1 MVARTRGAVV
11 IGVEARVVDVET
23 DVSSGLPGVTI
34 VGLAERA
41 VNESRE
47 RVRAA
52 LVNSGADWP
61 RTRVTIALLP
71 ASWHKRGSS
80 LDLAIAM
87 SILADT
93 DQVPAAAVCE
103 CLMIGELGLDGS
115 VRAVPG
121 VIAAALA
128 ARDLGV
134 RRLVVPVAN
143 AGEASLLPGL
153 QVSGVAHLRELI
165 QALRGEAAWPEPDPV
180 SSSDCTGVQ
189 VPDLA
194 DVRGQ
199 YQARRAL
206 EIAAAGG
213 HHLSM
218 IGTPGVGKTMLAQR
232 LPGLLPSLD
241 DQAALEVT
249 AIASSAGRRI
259 EGGLVRV
266 APFEA
271 PHHSASPVSVIGG
284 GTAGRVRIGSVTL
297 AHQGVLFLDE
307 APEFDARVL
316 ESLRQPVESGRVEVS
331 RADLQVVLPAR
342 IHLVIAANPCPCG
355 QGLGNGR
362 NCSCSPV
369 QRRRYSARLSG
380 PILDRMDLRL
390 ILERPSI
397 ADLGDEP
404 EPTSVV
410 AERVLAARERA
421 THRWRDERTLTG
433 SPVRVNGDM
442 YGPTLRRRFSPD
454 ISGQQVL
461 HAAFDSGVLT
471 MRGADRVLRVAWTL
485 ADLAARERPGR
496 DEIGYA
502 MSLRGES
509 LGWAA

>member
-52 LVNSGADWP
+52 LVNCGAEWP
-61 RTRVTIALLP
+61 RTRITIALLP

-80 LDLAIAM
+80 LDLAIAV

-93 DQVPAAAVCE
+93 DQVPLAAVSG
-103 CLMIGELGLDGS
+103 CLVIGELGLDGS
-115 VRAVPG
+115 IRSVPG

-128 ARDLGV
+128 ARELGV
-134 RRLVVPVAN
+134 ERLVVPEAN
-143 AGEASLLPGL
+143 AGEAALLPG
-153 QVSGVAHLRELI
+153 VKVAGFAHLRHLI
-165 QALRGEAAWPEPDPV
+165 EVMRGDAPWPDPDPAIV
-180 SSSDCTGVQ
+180 HPVTSARA
-189 VPDLA
+189 PDLA

-199 YQARRAL
+199 HQARRAL

-218 IGTPGVGKTMLAQR
+218 IGTPGVGKTLLAER
-232 LPGLLPSLD
+232 LPGLLPALD
-241 DQAALEVT
+241 DEAALEVT

-259 EGGLVRV
+259 EGGLLRLP
-266 APFEA
+266 PFEA

-284 GTAGRVRIGSVTL
+284 GTGAKVRIGAVTL
-297 AHQGVLFLDE
+297 AHHGVLFLDE

-316 ESLRQPVESGRVEVS
+316 ESLRQPIESGCVEVS
-331 RADLQVVLPAR
+331 RADLHVILPAR

-355 QGLGNGR
+355 QGLGRGR
-362 NCSCSPV
+362 DCSCSPM
-369 QRRRYSARLSG
+369 QRRRYAGRLSG

-390 ILERPSI
+390 ILERPSV
-397 ADLGDEP
+397 ADLRDEP
-404 EPTSVV
+404 ESSAVV
-410 AERVLAARERA
+410 ATRVHDARSRA
-421 THRWRDERTLTG
+421 LHRWREERTLTG

-442 YGPTLRRRFSPD
+442 HGPTLRRRYPPD
-454 ISGQQVL
+454 TGGQQVL
-461 HAAFDSGVLT
+461 HAAFETGVLT

-485 ADLAARERPGR
+485 ADLAGRERPGR

-502 MSLRGES
+502 MSLRGET

>member
-1 MVARTRGAVV
+1 MVARTHGAVLV
-11 IGVEARVVDVET
+11 GVDARIVDVET
-23 DVSSGLPGVTI
+23 DVSNGLPGVTI

-52 LVNSGADWP
+52 LVNSGAEWP
-61 RTRVTIALLP
+61 KTRITIALLP

-80 LDLAIAM
+80 LDLAIAA

-93 DQVPAAAVCE
+93 DQIPLAAVRD

-115 VRAVPG
+115 IRSVPG

-134 RRLVVPVAN
+134 DRLIVPAVN
-143 AGEASLLPGL
+143 AAEAALLPGL
-153 QVSGVAHLRELI
+153 HVNGVGHLRELI
-165 QALRGEAAWPEPDPV
+165 AAMRGEAAWPD
-180 SSSDCTGVQ
+180 SDIRATRADQ
-189 VPDLA
+189 QRAMPDLS

-199 YQARRAL
+199 HQARRAL

-218 IGTPGVGKTMLAQR
+218 IGTPGVGKTLLAER
-232 LPGLLPSLD
+232 LPGLLPELD
-241 DQAALEVT
+241 DEAALEVT

-284 GTAGRVRIGSVTL
+284 GQGGRVRIGAVTL
-297 AHQGVLFLDE
+297 AHHGVLFLDE

-316 ESLRQPVESGRVEVS
+316 EALRQPIESGRVEVH
-331 RADLQVVLPAR
+331 RADINVALPAR

-355 QGLGNGR
+355 NGLGRGR
-362 NCSCSPV
+362 DCSCSPM
-369 QRRRYSARLSG
+369 QRRRYASRLSG
-380 PILDRMDLRL
+380 PILDRIDLRL

-397 ADLGDEP
+397 ADLGEEP
-404 EPTSVV
+404 ESSSAV
-410 AERVLAARERA
+410 AERVRAARDRSC
-421 THRWRDERTLTG
+421 HRWQDEHTQHG
-433 SPVRVNGDM
+433 DVVRVNADM
-442 YGPTLRRRFSPD
+442 HGPTLRRRFPPD
-454 ISGQQVL
+454 VAGQQVL
-461 HAAFDSGVLT
+461 HAAFESGALT

-485 ADLAARERPGR
+485 ADLAGHSRPGR
-496 DEIGYA
+496 DEVGYA
-502 MSLRGES
+502 MSLRGEAQ
-509 LGWAA
+509 GWAA